1 MNLEAVIDSAAMKRI
16 PKTMAVKFNLVMIR
30 DEDDRIVA
38 YTDKINNDKQL
49 YLNFIFAREIKFKKG
64 ERKAILSM
72 IKTYYDNRQVDL
84 LNGNF
89 IEKRLDKILED
100 AVKSSSSDIHI
111 EPYRDFANIRFRIN
125 GELILIERISISD
138 YLSLVNRIKVLSA
151 MDIANKLEPQD
162 GKMTVCLDENNY
174 DVRVSS
180 IPTTNGEKLVLR
192 VLYKDVNLNNIEK
205 LNFSDKQRKTLEK
218 LIGLKRGIIIINGPT
233 GSGKSTTL
241 YACLNSLD
249 KQKLNISTVE
259 DPVEFEIPMVIQSN
273 VNEKIG
279 FSFSKALKYI
289 LRQDP
294 DVILV
299 GEVRDEETAKMAI
312 RAAVTGHKVFSTIHT
327 STGREVYY
335 RLLNMGVDQYLIDDA
350 LVGVITQRLIK
361 VLCDDCKEKIDKR
374 EFKKLNLYGIKELYR
389 HKGCEKCNYT
399 GYKGRTIVAEVVDL
413 VNKDKTFI
421 DNYKWGK
428 EMYESI
434 NELLKD
440 GKISI
445 EDYLLFKNGEL
456 LID

>member
-1 MNLEAVIDSAAMKRI
+1 
-16 PKTMAVKFNLVMIR
+16 MAVKFNLVMIR

>member
-30 DEDDRIVA
+30 DENDRIVA

-218 LIGLKRGIIIINGPT
+218 LISLKRGIIIINGPT

-389 HKGCEKCNYT
+389 HRGCEKCNYT